1 MAEHLVE
8 TTLKQIVE
16 TGEAATVKGKTV
28 DTFTARMLMTV
39 ISKLNEENKQQLFSR
54 SINEMVAV
62 AYKVLTY

>member
-1 MAEHLVE
+1 MSDHLVE
-8 TTLKQIVE
+8 TTLKRIVE
-16 TGEAATVKGKTV
+16 TGEAETVKGKTV

-62 AYKVLTY
+62 AYKVLTH

>member
-8 TTLKQIVE
+8 TTLKRIVE
-16 TGEAATVKGKTV
+16 TGEAATVKGKTI
-28 DTFTARMLMTV
+28 DTFTANVLMTV
-39 ISKLNEENKQQLFSR
+39 VDKLSEDNKQKLFSR